1 MGVLEPRFRYS
12 EADKAHI
19 LSFINEGMSLR
30 GISRKFHVSLPTL
43 IRWVKKKQES
53 AV

>member
-1 MGVLEPRFRYS
+1 MLEPRFRYS

-30 GISRKFHVSLPTL
+30 GISRKFPCVATDLNSMG
-43 IRWVKKKQES
+43 
-53 AV
+53 